1 MFLLKRFL
9 EDCEDTKAVVNNI
22 GSVNDSGEMN
32 DNEVR
37 SPPVF
42 WSCCGVRRISGL
54 YYYFVLR
61 KLM

>member
-9 EDCEDTKAVVNNI
+9 EDCEDTKAVVNNT

-37 SPPVF
+37 RSSF
-42 WSCCGVRRISGL
+42 L
-54 YYYFVLR
+54 VLR
-61 KLM
+61 RV